1 MYLAKMILTQAE
13 KYKLFRKNPKFW
25 NSAVSTKPTGAI
37 CESKKKEF
45 KSSNQN
51 FEKKKFVKLK
61 GDLHCFYGIKTNFH
75 EFFHIKNIL
84 RLFDIKTLTNLS
96 PIKWPAM

>member
-1 MYLAKMILTQAE
+1 MTAPSANNQAEMYLAKMILTQAE

-45 KSSNQN
+45 KSSNLN
-51 FEKKKFVKLK
+51 GKIHIMSYDSK
-61 GDLHCFYGIKTNFH
+61 IKMII
-75 EFFHIKNIL
+75 FF
-84 RLFDIKTLTNLS
+84 
-96 PIKWPAM
+96 